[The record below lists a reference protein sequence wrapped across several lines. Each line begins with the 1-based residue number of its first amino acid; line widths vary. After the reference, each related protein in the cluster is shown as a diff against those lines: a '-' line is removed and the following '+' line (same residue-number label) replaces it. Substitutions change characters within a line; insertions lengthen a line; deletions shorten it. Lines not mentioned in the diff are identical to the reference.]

1 MNSATPLKPGGARAP
16 KLSHALV
23 ELFRAR
29 IASGELKP
37 GDTLPPEAELLQQLR
52 VSRPTLRQALRVL
65 ESESLI
71 QLGKGARSG
80 ATVMHPSI
88 ETAAQYGALYLAT
101 HGATLGE
108 IHQVRALLEPPLAAL
123 IARQANK
130 SAVQNLQDC
139 VRAQQE
145 ALQRG
150 DYIAAATAVNEFHGR
165 LERLSENRALGLVA
179 GMLNDI
185 AVNVYPQIP
194 VATRNAKE
202 RNLIWKRS
210 EKSTD
215 AHAHLVKLIAA
226 GKADAA
232 EKFWRSYMLD
242 TADFMQKSGLA
253 NLRVRARES
262 HLTADNAALV
272 SRNLRGLQLRSG
284 A

>member
-1 MNSATPLKPGGARAP
+1 MDSSTPGNPGARAP

-23 ELFRAR
+23 ELCRAR

-52 VSRPTLRQALRVL
+52 VSRATLRQALRVL

-71 QLGKGARSG
+71 RLGKGARTG

-123 IARQANK
+123 IARQGNK
-130 SAVQNLQDC
+130 DAVTSLQDC
-139 VRAQQE
+139 VRTQQE
-145 ALQRG
+145 ALLRG
-150 DYIAAATAVNEFHGR
+150 DYIAAATAVNDFHGR
-165 LERLSENRALGLVA
+165 LERFSQNRALGLVA

-194 VATRNAKE
+194 FATRNTKE
-202 RNLIWKRS
+202 RNLIWRRS
-210 EKSTD
+210 EKSTE

-232 EKFWRSYMLD
+232 EKFWRTYMLD
-242 TADFMQKSGLA
+242 TADFIQKSGLA
-253 NLRVRARES
+253 TLRVLARES
-262 HLTADNAALV
+262 HLTAENAAV
-272 SRNLRGLQLRSG
+272 DPRNVRALRVRG

>member
-1 MNSATPLKPGGARAP
+1 MDSSTSGKAGARAP

-71 QLGKGARSG
+71 RLGKGARTG

-123 IARQANK
+123 VARQADKN
-130 SAVQNLQDC
+130 AVASLQDC
-139 VRAQQE
+139 VRTQQE
-145 ALQRG
+145 ALRRG
-150 DYIAAATAVNEFHGR
+150 DYIAAATAVNDFHGR
-165 LERLSENRALGLVA
+165 LERFSQNRALGLVA

-194 VATRNAKE
+194 TATRNAKE
-202 RNLIWKRS
+202 RNHIWRRS
-210 EKSTD
+210 EKSTE

-232 EKFWRSYMLD
+232 EKFWRTYMLD
-242 TADFMQKSGLA
+242 TADFIQKSGLA
-253 NLRVRARES
+253 ALRVLARES
-262 HLTADNAALV
+262 HLT
-272 SRNLRGLQLRSG
+272 R
-284 A
+284 